1 MRGKRKRPRREDVIS
16 HLQIIHTW
24 ASFAVEHEMTLSWM
38 NLNHIAQWSLDAV
51 ELLKED
57 ANMEDDGK

>member
-1 MRGKRKRPRREDVIS
+1 MKGKRKTPKREETIS

-24 ASFAVEHEMTLSWM
+24 ADFAVEHGYNLGWM
-38 NLNHIAQWSLDAV
+38 QLEHIATWVMDAV

-57 ANMEDDGK
+57 GKMEDDGK